1 MNIYI
6 KFCGQ
11 VFLQIMQTCHT
22 AKNADQQYVLMKE
35 LLANARHEK
44 EIQVHR

>member
-1 MNIYI
+1 
-6 KFCGQ
+6 
-11 VFLQIMQTCHT
+11 MQTCHT

-44 EIQVHR
+44 EIQIENNAIATTARERANLNA

>member
-1 MNIYI
+1 MKIYKI
-6 KFCGQ
+6 LWTI
-11 VFLQIMQTCHT
+11 FLQIMQTCHT